1 MCLLEISGLIRLNE
15 ILDMKE
21 KMGSNWKKKT
31 KVMIKVTEKVT
42 EKKKTF
48 SETKT
53 QKLHATKAV
62 WVPHSKMIM
71 I

>member
-1 MCLLEISGLIRLNE
+1 MIRLNE

-21 KMGSNWKKKT
+21 KMGSNWRKKT
-31 KVMIKVTEKVT
+31 KVMIEL
-42 EKKKTF
+42 KKKTF

-62 WVPHSKMIM
+62 WVPHFKMIM